1 VGERGEV
8 GDLAEV
14 WRRVQEQDLVLADVR
29 ATLEYQAGLGQEV
42 DCLKDQVD
50 LLRESSHK
58 TAKYE
63 FELNDI
69 RQRLQEF
76 QVENSDMVE
85 IIRQNQN
92 RTLMSL
98 ESETCMSSARN
109 SIERLDVTVDQSIG
123 VEMVNFEME
132 CEAVK
137 QRNDMS
143 AMNLTVVSNGM
154 DVEDPSMNLSTYS
167 LNGNRSLGETLVI
180 PAVKQLGDSEESQEE
195 EEEGS
200 VKVFV
205 NEHIAEIKK
214 EEMRMVQTASP
225 DATLAS
231 RPESE
236 LILCEEGK
244 DEEEEEILATPRQLE
259 QLLEDSGSNASEEDE
274 CEVQKQIGGFQGEE
288 PIMLEEK
295 SLFRKP
301 QEHVANVIVKQNGI
315 VQHDEK
321 EDEVLDGSQQLLRII
336 KDANLDLSLESIE
349 ASFDDV
355 KLIPP
360 PTDITRTSP
369 EFLEAANLIEKSPGR
384 LFDPQDPSV
393 TALEE
398 WEVSSPEKSVL
409 LDEGQTSTK
418 TLRDILKFKK
428 TSKSEERNLLVEK
441 FGEDET
447 DSEDKVNVNCNC
459 VNAWLLKIFVKIFD

>member
-1 VGERGEV
+1 
-8 GDLAEV
+8 
-14 WRRVQEQDLVLADVR
+14 
-29 ATLEYQAGLGQEV
+29 
-42 DCLKDQVD
+42 
-50 LLRESSHK
+50 
-58 TAKYE
+58 
-63 FELNDI
+63 
-69 RQRLQEF
+69 
-76 QVENSDMVE
+76 
-85 IIRQNQN
+85 
-92 RTLMSL
+92 
-98 ESETCMSSARN
+98 
-109 SIERLDVTVDQSIG
+109 
-123 VEMVNFEME
+123 
-132 CEAVK
+132 
-137 QRNDMS
+137 
-143 AMNLTVVSNGM
+143 
-154 DVEDPSMNLSTYS
+154 
-167 LNGNRSLGETLVI
+167 
-180 PAVKQLGDSEESQEE
+180 
-195 EEEGS
+195 
-200 VKVFV
+200 
-205 NEHIAEIKK
+205 
-214 EEMRMVQTASP
+214 MVQTASP

-236 LILCEEGK
+236 LILCEEGIGK
-244 DEEEEEILATPRQLE
+244 EEEEEEILATPRQLE
-259 QLLEDSGSNASEEDE
+259 QLLEEAGSDASVEEE
-274 CEVQKQIGGFQGEE
+274 IEVQKQIAGYHGEE
-288 PIMLEEK
+288 PTMLEEK

-301 QEHVANVIVKQNGI
+301 QEHIANVIVKQNGI

-336 KDANLDLSLESIE
+336 KDPTLDLSLESIE

-418 TLRDILKFKK
+418 TLRDMLKFKK